1 MNYLFFIF
9 LITILFLI
17 YVEYSVGNVI
27 YRITSSGIREIHLS
41 NIINYLLEPL
51 HNSFLWNYKLLDV
64 NYIFVLGVS
73 TIFYWI
79 QRGQEDKEGIYHKF
93 FRDYKKA
100 KSSLMLKHLM
110 IINKAAENDWRASR
124 YVLESQFGLVPQY
137 KPEVE
142 INISVDQVDTK
153 ELIEQLRKTDELLN
167 LKGPI
172 IDIQEE

>member
-64 NYIFVLGVS
+64 NYIFVIGLA
-73 TIFYWI
+73 TL
-79 QRGQEDKEGIYHKF
+79 IY
-93 FRDYKKA
+93 Y
-100 KSSLMLKHLM
+100 
-110 IINKAAENDWRASR
+110 
-124 YVLESQFGLVPQY
+124 QC
-137 KPEVE
+137 
-142 INISVDQVDTK
+142 
-153 ELIEQLRKTDELLN
+153 
-167 LKGPI
+167 
-172 IDIQEE
+172 

>member
-73 TIFYWI
+73 PIFYHNCNI
-79 QRGQEDKEGIYHKF
+79 VNRVDPNNE
-93 FRDYKKA
+93 
-100 KSSLMLKHLM
+100 
-110 IINKAAENDWRASR
+110 R
-124 YVLESQFGLVPQY
+124 YPSF
-137 KPEVE
+137 
-142 INISVDQVDTK
+142 
-153 ELIEQLRKTDELLN
+153 
-167 LKGPI
+167 
-172 IDIQEE
+172 

>member
-1 MNYLFFIF
+1 MPIKKKSKSPVKKTYLESRPELVKRFMSAIQQGA
-9 LITILFLI
+9 TIENAAGFA
-17 YVEYSVGNVI
+17 G
-27 YRITSSGIREIHLS
+27 
-41 NIINYLLEPL
+41 
-51 HNSFLWNYKLLDV
+51 
-64 NYIFVLGVS
+64 LGVS
-73 TIFYWI
+73 TIFVWL
-79 QRGQEDKEGIYHKF
+79 QRGQEDKEGIYHNFYK
-93 FRDYKKA
+93 DYKKA

-172 IDIQEE
+172 IDIEEE